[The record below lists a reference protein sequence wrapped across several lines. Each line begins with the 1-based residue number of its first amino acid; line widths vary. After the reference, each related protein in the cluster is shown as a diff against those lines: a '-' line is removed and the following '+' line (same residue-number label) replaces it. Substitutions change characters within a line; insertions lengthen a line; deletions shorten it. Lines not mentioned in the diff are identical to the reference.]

1 MKIIRTIVLA
11 VALGSGL
18 PLARAEMANGI
29 RAIVH
34 DSIVTY
40 EDVFELSSQTED
52 VLRRQYAGQPEL
64 FDAKMRE
71 ADKENLDKLL
81 ANELILHEFQTAG
94 YNLPESIIDDA
105 VQERIHAQFGDRAT
119 ATKTLLARGITYE
132 KFRQQVR
139 ERFIIQAM
147 REKYISSGIIISPHK
162 VETYYLAHRNDYKV
176 EDEVKLRMIVLDR
189 SSDTDTN
196 APDTKELA
204 KEILRKLDEGA
215 SFAEMAK
222 IYSQGSQRAQ
232 GGDWDWVERSVLRKE
247 LAEVAF
253 SLKPGQRSGVIETP
267 SAYYLMLVEDTKT
280 AHCKPLIDVRD
291 QIEHTLVLDEQKR
304 LEKQWIDRLRKKTF
318 VRTF

>member
-1 MKIIRTIVLA
+1 MKIVRTIALA
-11 VALGSGL
+11 LALASGL
-18 PLARAEMANGI
+18 PWARAEMANGI

-40 EDVFELSSQTED
+40 EDVLELSAQTED

-94 YNLPESIIDDA
+94 YNIPESLIDDA
-105 VQERIHAQFGDRAT
+105 VQEQIKSRFGDRAT
-119 ATKTLLARGITYE
+119 ATKTLTARGITYE

-139 ERFIIQAM
+139 ERIIIQAM
-147 REKYISSGIIISPHK
+147 REKNISSGIIISPHK
-162 VETYYLAHRNDYKV
+162 VETYYLAHRDDFKV

-189 SSDTDTN
+189 SSDTN

-204 KEILRKLDEGA
+204 KEILGKLDEGA

-253 SLKPGQRSGVIETP
+253 SLKPGQRSGIIETP
-267 SAYYLMLVEDTKT
+267 GAYYLMLVEDTKT
-280 AHCKPLIDVRD
+280 AHAKPLAEVRD

-304 LEKQWIDRLRKKTF
+304 LEKQWIDRLKKKTF
-318 VRTF
+318 VRTFF

>member
-11 VALGSGL
+11 VALGCGL
-18 PLARAEMANGI
+18 PWARAEMANGI

-40 EDVFELSSQTED
+40 DDVFELTSQTEE

-64 FDAKMRE
+64 FVAKMRE
-71 ADKENLDKLL
+71 TERENLDKLL

-94 YNLPESIIDDA
+94 YNIPESFIDDA
-105 VQERIHAQFGDRAT
+105 VQDQIKSRFGDRAT
-119 ATKTLLARGITYE
+119 ATKTLQARGITYE

-139 ERFIIQAM
+139 ERIIIQVM
-147 REKYISSGIIISPHK
+147 REKYISSGIIVSPHK
-162 VETYYLAHRNDYKV
+162 VETYYLAHRDDFKV

-189 SSDTDTN
+189 SSDTN

>member
-11 VALGSGL
+11 VALGCGL
-18 PLARAEMANGI
+18 PWARAEMANAI
-29 RAIVH
+29 YAIVH
-34 DSIVTY
+34 DSIVTR
-40 EDVFELSSQTED
+40 EDVLELSAQTED

-64 FDAKMRE
+64 FAAKMRE

-94 YNLPESIIDDA
+94 YNIPESLIDDA
-105 VQERIHAQFGDRAT
+105 VQEQIKSRFGDRAT
-119 ATKTLLARGITYE
+119 ATKTLTARGITYE

-139 ERFIIQAM
+139 ERIIIQAM
-147 REKYISSGIIISPHK
+147 REKNISSGIIISPHK
-162 VETYYLAHRNDYKV
+162 VETYYLAHRDDFKV

-189 SSDTDTN
+189 SSDTN

-204 KEILRKLDEGA
+204 NEILRKLDEGA

-247 LAEVAF
+247 LADVAF
-253 SLKPGQRSGVIETP
+253 SLKPGQRSGLIETP
-267 SAYYLMLVEDTKT
+267 GAYYLMLVEDTKT
-280 AHCKPLIDVRD
+280 AHSKPLSEVRD

-304 LEKQWIDRLRKKTF
+304 LEKQWIDRLKKKTF
-318 VRTF
+318 VRTFF